1 MEVDRNL
8 RIVSIQLFDVF
19 INGANFFYHLLIVYP
34 IAYTKLRRV
43 WNSAEQNLLFR

>member
-8 RIVSIQLFDVF
+8 RIVSIQFFDVI
-19 INGANFFYHLLIVYP
+19 INGADFLYHLLIVYP

-43 WNSAEQNLLFR
+43 WNSAEQNILFR